1 MDQNSE
7 WDKFESLQVR
17 ANESLH
23 LQNDANAHSTM
34 KRIEYLFGPFREEEI
49 EFYKERLKNDDGEI
63 VNGFQK
69 NLIFNLFYKMFGVP
83 MSAYSINKDDYVK
96 LLISA
101 KKMLLTNNMV
111 ILPYVVSSKIERLQ
125 LKKSINKK
133 EFTRIESSPYY
144 QQIVDKYKN
153 AKIEKYIMSLIATIL
168 TSDFRIIDYDNPDI
182 DGKKIANIPDII
194 SEEIMMYVDMI

>member
-1 MDQNSE
+1 MKYIPKVITSA
-7 WDKFESLQVR
+7 FEKPNKVIIAPAHAVKIGSLALHEKNGITRTVAILSFSVANVLVLVIAGTEQPKPIIIGINALPLTPNLLKIRSRIKATR
-17 ANESLH
+17 A
-23 LQNDANAHSTM
+23 
-34 KRIEYLFGPFREEEI
+34 IYP
-49 EFYKERLKNDDGEI
+49 
-63 VNGFQK
+63 
-69 NLIFNLFYKMFGVP
+69 
-83 MSAYSINKDDYVK
+83 
-96 LLISA
+96 
-101 KKMLLTNNMV
+101 
-111 ILPYVVSSKIERLQ
+111 VSSKIERLQ